1 MQPNETI
8 LEEYGLKMIP
18 KEMIPID
25 FQCFI
30 SSVTHGCGRCAS
42 DRQFYYINSRP
53 CEPTKIMK
61 IVNEIYRQFNGNQ
74 YPFVYLNIFLK
85 SNYIDVNVTPDK
97 RQIFLSNEKLVL
109 AVLKASLFDAFKNFP
124 STYALQ
130 NMNITKK
137 ICNTVEQRV
146 KGTKRGNDQESEVP
160 VQRSL
165 QECFIKKVKMHESA
179 EISTP
184 NSLTNDVH
192 NKEVDILNTLDTD
205 TKNITTKTALEETT
219 NSLTEVNIKETII
232 KCKNIQTG
240 IKVHVSDTSL
250 EPKIG
255 NLTNTSFTSILK
267 CTDDLNSKDI
277 QANKNC
283 NDEISP
289 GTVEGQAIEVQK
301 IKYTQNIK
309 QDVHHLVN
317 SINLSKR
324 NVHEEQTRL
333 GSTKCNTI
341 ILNTSPEAIKRVMQR
356 KHEFAKK
363 DKNASSVKFRSAIA
377 PDCNTQA
384 EQELQKQIIQSD
396 FLKMKIIG
404 QFNLAFIIAQL
415 ENDLFIIDQHA
426 SDEKYNFEQLQA
438 TTVLETQVLVK
449 YES

>member
-324 NVHEEQTRL
+324 NVPEEQTRL